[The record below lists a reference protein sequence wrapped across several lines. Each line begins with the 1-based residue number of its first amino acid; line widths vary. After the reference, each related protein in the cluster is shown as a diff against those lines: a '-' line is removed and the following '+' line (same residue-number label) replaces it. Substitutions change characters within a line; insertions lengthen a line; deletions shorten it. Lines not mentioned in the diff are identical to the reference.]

1 MAARADALIERV
13 LAASSVYDALGVA
26 RDATIYDV
34 RKVYRKYCLRVHPDK
49 CKVCAS
55 AFTAPETGHA
65 SSLTRAHASPLA
77 SLAQHPMAT
86 EAFQRLGSFVVEL
99 ERLGECGYNS
109 GDNNPPRSSWR
120 ERWQRYGEAPDI
132 EWEEGSSC
140 GSWGDESSDEEGY
153 APEPPPTRKKPAP
166 CSPPPPPPPPKRPAY
181 PPAREAA
188 PAPARPPPPPPK
200 PVAPEEEDSSQ
211 GEEAP
216 EEEDEYDQ
224 DDAHAAEAAIN
235 NHATQFY
242 SWPPPEQQAPPIW
255 MLPPE
260 AVPASARS
268 ALRQAVKVILA
279 QHGREEAL
287 QLADAQKKQLAR
299 QRAAIGL

>member
-1 MAARADALIERV
+1 ME
-13 LAASSVYDALGVA
+13 
-26 RDATIYDV
+26 
-34 RKVYRKYCLRVHPDK
+34 
-49 CKVCAS
+49 
-55 AFTAPETGHA
+55 
-65 SSLTRAHASPLA
+65 
-77 SLAQHPMAT
+77 
-86 EAFQRLGSFVVEL
+86 
-99 ERLGECGYNS
+99 
-109 GDNNPPRSSWR
+109 
-120 ERWQRYGEAPDI
+120 
-132 EWEEGSSC
+132 
-140 GSWGDESSDEEGY
+140 
-153 APEPPPTRKKPAP
+153 
-166 CSPPPPPPPPKRPAY
+166 
-181 PPAREAA
+181 
-188 PAPARPPPPPPK
+188 
-200 PVAPEEEDSSQ
+200 

-216 EEEDEYDQ
+216 EDEYEYDQ
-224 DDAHAAEAAIN
+224 DDAHAADAAIN

>member
-1 MAARADALIERV
+1 MHHRSRVPTPHLSPRLRSIQWRRRPSSASAALSSSWSGW
-13 LAASSVYDALGVA
+13 ASVVITA
-26 RDATIYDV
+26 ATIT
-34 RKVYRKYCLRVHPDK
+34 H
-49 CKVCAS
+49 
-55 AFTAPETGHA
+55 
-65 SSLTRAHASPLA
+65 PLA
-77 SLAQHPMAT
+77 
-86 EAFQRLGSFVVEL
+86 
-99 ERLGECGYNS
+99 
-109 GDNNPPRSSWR
+109 WR

-153 APEPPPTRKKPAP
+153 APEPPPPTRKKPAP

-188 PAPARPPPPPPK
+188 PAPPRPPPPPPPK

-216 EEEDEYDQ
+216 EDEDEYDQ

-287 QLADAQKKQLAR
+287 QLADAQRSSSRDNERRLDCR
-299 QRAAIGL
+299 